1 MNNNINL
8 DDNQREAFKKIKEN
22 RTKNFFIQGQAGTG
36 KSFLINYLRD
46 KLDGNVAVV
55 APTGIAAQLIGGSTI
70 HRMFHLGGHDYFRL
84 DKVIKYRDYERI
96 VSKLNTLIIDEA
108 SMLRA
113 DVFDTVNILCKEARK
128 CDAIFGGI
136 QVILVGD
143 LYQLPPV
150 YKYNKE
156 AQEYLLKTYQFPNPF
171 FFDALCYKVGNFE
184 KLELTSIHRQVSDN
198 TFVDCLRNIS
208 TTYTPNNSGNV
219 QRALDLLNRHVESD
233 AAEKEI
239 PIVTARREQA
249 DAINHIKLSRIS
261 GEERPYEGKF
271 EGDYKETDAFVPSKL
286 NFKVGAKVMFCRND
300 GAEGRYVNGTMGII
314 QFLGEDYIT
323 VKTEHGVIVD
333 VRRAEWKKYEYVYV
347 TSLHEEGKLDLK
359 ETGSYVQFPLKLA
372 YAITIHK
379 SQGQTMDDVCIDLG
393 DGAFATGQTYVALS
407 RVKTMG
413 GLHLVQK
420 LSLDDVKIDPRV
432 QHFLQTGEV
441 PSPPQRGL
449 NRRDYRS
456 MKNFWSEIFPIIG
469 NYAIRCSTPNQR
481 RTLDATTLK
490 FDGKSCFWY
499 TPFKRELEKTM
510 IIISSDA
517 QNSSSKI
524 FEIPANSISSEE
536 FQLDQ
541 NIKCKKQSEEKQRR
555 YDTNFINNR
564 FDIFLENKPPFT
576 ELNTQIKFEKYLIAT
591 EHNGIPSLIC
601 DEE

>member
-46 KLDGNVAVV
+46 NLDGNVAVV

-84 DKVIKYRDYERI
+84 DQVEKRYSDYER
-96 VSKLNTLIIDEA
+96 VVGELNTLIIDEA

-113 DVFDTVNILCKEARK
+113 DVFDTVNILCKKAK
-128 CDAIFGGI
+128 SSDAMFGGI

-171 FFDALCYKVGNFE
+171 FFDSLCYKNGNFE

-208 TTYTPNNSGNV
+208 TTYNPNNSGNV
-219 QRALDLLNRHVESD
+219 QHALDLLNKRVEPG

-249 DAINHIKLSRIS
+249 DAINHIKLRRIP
-261 GEERPYEGKF
+261 GKEMPPYEGKF
-271 EGDYKETDAFVPSKL
+271 KGDYKETDTFVPSKL

-300 GAEGRYVNGTMGII
+300 AAEGKYVNGTMGII
-314 QFLGEDYIT
+314 QFLDKDYIT

-333 VRRAEWKKYEYVYV
+333 VRRAEWKKYEYV

-359 ETGSYVQFPLKLA
+359 EIGSYVQFPLKLA

-420 LSLDDVKIDPRV
+420 LSLGDVKIDPRV
-432 QHFLQTGEV
+432 QQFLQTGEV
-441 PSPPQRGL
+441 PPPPQRGL
-449 NRRDYRS
+449 DRRDYNS
-456 MKNFWSEIFPIIG
+456 MKKFWSEVFPIIG
-469 NYAIRCSTPNQR
+469 NPAVRCSTLNIR
-481 RTLDATTLK
+481 KKLDGQEYK
-490 FDGKSCFWY
+490 FNRKSCFWY
-499 TPFKRELEKTM
+499 THKKDELKRTIVL
-510 IIISSDA
+510 IASDA
-517 QNSSSKI
+517 QNNSSMI
-524 FEIPANSISSEE
+524 FEIPPNSILSEQVE
-536 FQLDQ
+536 LDQ
-541 NIKCKKQSEEKQRR
+541 DIKCYKEWETKRR
-555 YDTNFINNR
+555 KNDQDYINNY
-564 FDIFLENKPPFT
+564 FDIFLSNTSPYM
-576 ELNTQIKFEKYLIAT
+576 ELKTGISFEKHLIAT
-591 EHNGIPSLIC
+591 EHNGVPSLIG